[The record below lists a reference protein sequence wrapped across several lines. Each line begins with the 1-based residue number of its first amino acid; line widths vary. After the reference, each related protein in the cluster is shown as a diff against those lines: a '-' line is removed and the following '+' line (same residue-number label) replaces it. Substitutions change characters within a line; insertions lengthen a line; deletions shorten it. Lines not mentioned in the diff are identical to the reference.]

1 MRLFKTNSYLRRKNQ
16 VLTEINRELEYKITY
31 LEEAIKNLKEENK
44 SNVSYIFELRDEV
57 EYLKLELLNYR
68 EVYNII

>member
-44 SNVSYIFELRDEV
+44 SNVSYIFQLRDEV

-68 EVYNII
+68 EVHSII